1 MKLLFLLLLGF
12 IPVTASE
19 QNHFSE
25 HWKTVH
31 QFIKQHRETITAIP
45 EEKRCHLSESLA
57 IVLPELLRHNWL
69 SDFLETSILEQAYV
83 RGGSQVADFSIGY
96 FQMKPSFIE
105 KLEAHILAS
114 SELNSSFGDL
124 AHYTQKEQKA
134 RRAERLRRLKQLD
147 YQLKYASCFYQV
159 LNECYNDL
167 PFDESKQLRFF
178 ATAYNYGFDRPF
190 DEIEHWMSLKA
201 FPYGPQFDTDQY
213 AYSDYS
219 LYFFQQLSRYD

>member
-1 MKLLFLLLLGF
+1 MKQLLLLLLLSF
-12 IPVTASE
+12 IPATASE

-25 HWKTVH
+25 HWKTVQ
-31 QFIKQHRETITAIP
+31 QFIEQHRDVITSIP

-57 IVLPELLRHNWL
+57 I
-69 SDFLETSILEQAYV
+69 
-83 RGGSQVADFSIGY
+83 VADFSIGY

-114 SELNSSFGDL
+114 PELKASFGDL
-124 AHYTQKEQKA
+124 AHYKQKEQRA
-134 RRAERLRRLKQLD
+134 IRAERLRRLKQLD
-147 YQLKYASCFYQV
+147 CQVQYASCFYQV

-190 DEIEHWMSLKA
+190 EEIEHWMTLKA

-219 LYFFQQLSRYD
+219 LYFFQQLSE